1 MDKKRPLTQN
11 EMEYYA
17 NLSDSEFDGI
27 LGEDGND
34 SSDYEPSENSSD
46 SGDEVVSEP
55 DDDSGPED
63 DPEPGDD
70 PEPEDNAND
79 SQATTSNADDNLWTD
94 IQQNPELFIF
104 QENVGVKLD
113 TSNFTV
119 QTLVDLFFSDE
130 FLAFLVEQTNLYAAQ
145 EIVKRKIIKK
155 STRLSK
161 WRDVSA
167 AEMKVFIGLLL
178 QMGPCTFPS
187 IQHYWSTSNLYN
199 VNFWRSHM
207 SRNRFQLL
215 LRYFHLVDNSK
226 PSADRLYKVR
236 PILNHFNDIMR
247 QNYVPDKNICIDE
260 SMMLWRGRL
269 FFRQYIKNKKH
280 KYGIKLYELCESDGL
295 VMKIKI
301 YSGKSEETDN
311 NVGHTTSVVLHLLED
326 YLDKG
331 YKVYMDNFYNSVTL
345 TKLLNTRKT
354 YVCGTLRSNRKE
366 NPRDLVSRKLKR
378 GECIWQ
384 QNGPVTVCKWKDKR
398 DVLSISNM
406 HVVEMVEVANRNGKI
421 SMKPNIIRDYNN
433 GMSGIDRSD
442 QMLSYYSSLRKTIR
456 WPKKV
461 SLHIIEI
468 YIHNAH
474 KIFQKVTSSKIK
486 LINFREEFV
495 VALIG
500 GEIESVSKRI
510 RLQELHYLESL
521 PPTEKKQRPTKQ
533 CRICTRAKKRRE
545 TRYFCPVCE
554 EKPALCVEDCFKKFH
569 KQ

>member
-1 MDKKRPLTQN
+1 MDKKRPLTRN
-11 EMEYYA
+11 IIEYYA
-17 NLSDSEFDGI
+17 ILDDSESDGVF
-27 LGEDGND
+27 GVDGNE
-34 SSDYEPSENSSD
+34 SKDYEPSESSSD
-46 SGDEVVSEP
+46 SEDEVVSDPEDS
-55 DDDSGPED
+55 DDDF
-63 DPEPGDD
+63 
-70 PEPEDNAND
+70 
-79 SQATTSNADDNLWTD
+79 QAATSNANDNLWTE

-130 FLAFLVEQTNLYAAQ
+130 FLALLVEQTNLYAAQ
-145 EIVKRKIIKK
+145 EIEKRETIKK
-155 STRLSK
+155 SNRLSK
-161 WRDVSA
+161 WQDVSA

-187 IQHYWSTSNLYN
+187 IEHYWSTNKLYN

-215 LRYFHLVDNSK
+215 LRYFHLVDNSI
-226 PSADRLYKVR
+226 PSEDRLYKVR
-236 PILNHFNDIMR
+236 PILNHFNNIMR
-247 QNYVPDKNICIDE
+247 ENYVPDKNICIDE

-311 NVGHTTSVVLHLLED
+311 NLGHTAGVVLHLLED

-331 YKVYMDNFYNSVTL
+331 YTVYMDNFYNSVTL

-354 YVCGTLRSNRKE
+354 YVCGTLRNNRKG
-366 NPRDLVSRKLKR
+366 NPKDVVNRKLKK

-384 QNGPVTVCKWKDKR
+384 QNGPVIVCKWKDKR

-406 HVVEMVEVANRNGKI
+406 HAVEMVEVSNRNGKI

-456 WPKKV
+456 WPKKI

-474 KIFQKVTSSKIK
+474 RIFQKITSSKIK
-486 LINFREEFV
+486 LIKFREEFV

-500 GEIESVSKRI
+500 EEIQPVSKKI
-510 RLQELHYLESL
+510 RLPELHYLESL
-521 PPTEKKQRPTKQ
+521 PPTEKKQRPTKP
-533 CRICTRAKKRRE
+533 CRICTQAKKRRE
-545 TRYFCPVCE
+545 TRYFCPACK

-569 KQ
+569 VQ

>member
-1 MDKKRPLTQN
+1 MDKKRPMTEN
-11 EMEYYA
+11 ELEYYA
-17 NLSDSEFDGI
+17 NLSDSEFDVI
-27 LGEDGND
+27 FGEDGND

-46 SGDEVVSEP
+46 SDDEVVSEP
-55 DDDSGPED
+55 EDEVVPDPDDND
-63 DPEPGDD
+63 DEP
-70 PEPEDNAND
+70 
-79 SQATTSNADDNLWTD
+79 QATTSNPNDNLWTD

-104 QENVGVKLD
+104 QENVGLKLD

-119 QTLVDLFFSDE
+119 QTLVDLFFSEE
-130 FLAFLVEQTNLYAAQ
+130 FLALLVEQTNLYAAQ
-145 EIVKRKIIKK
+145 EIAKRTAIKK
-155 STRLSK
+155 SNRVSK
-161 WRDVSA
+161 WIDVSA

-178 QMGPCTFPS
+178 QMGPCSFPS
-187 IQHYWSTSNLYN
+187 IEHYWSTSKLYN
-199 VNFWRSHM
+199 VMFWRSNM

-215 LRYFHLVDNSK
+215 LRYFHLVDNTI

-236 PILNHFNDIMR
+236 PILTHFNNIMR
-247 QNYVPDKNICIDE
+247 ENYVPDKNICIDE

-269 FFRQYIKNKKH
+269 HFRQYIKNKKH
-280 KYGIKLYELCESDGL
+280 KYGVKLYELCESDGL

-301 YSGKSEETDN
+301 YSGKSEETDHN
-311 NVGHTTSVVLHLLED
+311 LGHTTDVVLHLLED

-331 YKVYMDNFYNSVTL
+331 YTLYMDNFYNSVTL

-354 YVCGTLRSNRKE
+354 YVCGTLRNNRKG
-366 NPRDLVSRKLKR
+366 NPRDVVHRKLKK

-398 DVLSISNM
+398 DVLTISNM
-406 HVVEMVEVANRNGKI
+406 HVVEMVEVSNRNGKL
-421 SMKPNIIRDYNN
+421 SMKPNIIRDYNK

-442 QMLSYYSSLRKTIR
+442 QMLSYYTSLRKTIR

-486 LINFREEFV
+486 LIKFREEFV

-500 GEIESVSKRI
+500 EEIQPVSKKM

-521 PPTEKKQRPTKQ
+521 PPTEKKQRPTKP
-533 CRICTRAKKRRE
+533 CRICTQAKKRRE
-545 TRYFCPVCE
+545 TRYFCPTCE